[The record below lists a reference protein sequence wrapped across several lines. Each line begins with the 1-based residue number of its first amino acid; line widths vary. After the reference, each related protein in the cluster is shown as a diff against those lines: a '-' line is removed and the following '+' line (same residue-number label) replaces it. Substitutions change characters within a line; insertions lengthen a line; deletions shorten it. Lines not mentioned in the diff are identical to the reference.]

1 MRGRELGRAAVAGAV
16 LLATV
21 AGCDTTVQEQLG
33 LGKRA
38 PDEFQV
44 VRRAP
49 LVIPPDYAL
58 RPPGEGERGG
68 SDAVARAQPDPA
80 AEARD
85 LLTGGGAGSGTPA
98 TLSEGERAL
107 VAASPVATEP
117 GIRDRIVAEA
127 GELERIDRRLFLFI
141 FDFQRQQFQPR
152 DQVIDPAAE
161 AARLRAGGTGGPG
174 TVVTVRTGSTPLPV
188 AP

>member
-1 MRGRELGRAAVAGAV
+1 MRGRELGRAALAGAV

-68 SDAVARAQPDPA
+68 DAVARAQPDPS

-85 LLTGGGAGSGTPA
+85 LLTGGGTEAPA

-141 FDFQRQQFQPR
+141 FDFQRRQFEPR

-174 TVVTVRTGSTPLPV
+174 TVVTVRTGSTPLPA

>member
-1 MRGRELGRAAVAGAV
+1 MRGRELGRSALVGAV
-16 LLATV
+16 LVTAV

-49 LVIPPDYAL
+49 LVVPPDYAL
-58 RPPGEGERGG
+58 RPPGEAGA
-68 SDAVARAQPDPA
+68 SVAAAQPDPA

-85 LLTGGGAGSGTPA
+85 LLTGSGEGGGGAAVPGS
-98 TLSEGERAL
+98 LSEGERAL
-107 VAASPVATEP
+107 VAASPVAAEP
-117 GIRDRIVAEA
+117 GIRDRVVADA
-127 GELERIDRRLFLFI
+127 GELTRIDRRLFLFI
-141 FDFQRQQFQPR
+141 FDFQKGQFEQS
-152 DQVIDPAAE
+152 DQVLDPAAE
-161 AARLRAGGTGGPG
+161 AARLRAGGGGPG
-174 TVVTVRTGSTPLPV
+174 SVVTVRTGSVPLPTT